1 MKLVI
6 PKDVFSGNPMPPRL
20 FLCTQSGK
28 QISELQ
34 GYGVNLN
41 AKWNSYSELTFSID
55 RQYVDVLMGISKINP
70 SFDKAETLR
79 QVLAENIGYF
89 IIQDQDDSL
98 SDKNSKTITAF
109 SAEYATASK
118 YLENFYINTGEADSV
133 EVIYE
138 TNKYGENRTVD
149 SLYSLATGSFDPH
162 RRYYI
167 QEYNAT
173 TLSYKYVQTQIST
186 AEEYASHFNGGMNS
200 DDPLY
205 VSNYEN
211 VQFYDPN
218 NEELSL
224 LHLVF
229 KKIPEWKIGD
239 VDVSLR
245 QKERK
250 FEEARIS
257 IYDFLMNEVCDTFK
271 CTCEWDTLTHT
282 VHFHEEA
289 DDGIKEDGTIQSRFS
304 TDVYIS
310 KENLASEINIKVSS
324 DNIKTKLKVSGADD
338 LDIREVNL
346 GKNYI
351 MNLDYYHNS
360 DWMEQDLYE
369 AYSAYLDAVE
379 LYSPQYTDAMQ
390 GWVKA
395 YNQWDLLMNAVPV
408 EGNVLRV
415 GDEFTKLYCTYSPV
429 DTAYLKN
436 KTVSDSDIG
445 TLNVDTLYSDA
456 ECTNAIDESLLSDGN
471 TFVVQGYAFV
481 YQLKSKTFKCT
492 RHITE
497 ESSIDAL
504 KKKLG
509 LYYVNEDTSAN
520 KNDNILLRL
529 KNDNSDVATIRIYN
543 SGTKDS
549 PNYLIQCIIVSAS
562 TGLSGSPYTRTL
574 KQWVNGLLTAEQ
586 MSLTGYKV
594 QSIGIMGAYFVL
606 AKDETIKVNLQ
617 DYGVKLLQEKQ
628 DVYTTIFQTQTEAMF
643 SQEKYQC
650 TAGDEEPTGDIAEGT
665 RWLDTDS
672 SPVKLYE
679 YKDNTWVEISGEVS
693 SADQKNYQN
702 YQRYIDN
709 FEKLKA
715 VQEVLVAKEKEAE
728 YWLNGFAV
736 SSMRIDADEIR
747 DTQTEDAFEQAAKI
761 HFEGYTVTRQS
772 FNSELPLWT
781 FTTSVYPNKIFAV
794 YLIGTTPYV
803 AYAESRGV
811 YLTKMNRFSKLT
823 DVESFFTEDQWIR
836 LSPLIRED
844 EYNDSNFL
852 LTGYESETERLEVCN
867 ELMVAAAKELKTLSQ
882 PSMEFSMDMANILAL
897 PEFAPITSQFALGN
911 FIRIELIPGTV
922 KRARL
927 LEVQLNFDNLSD
939 FSCTFGNLVT
949 TYDQV
954 DLHAELLK
962 QAVQAGKQVATSASD
977 WQKAVDK
984 SNRIE
989 ENIKQGLQDATLEVG
1004 KASGQSIEIG
1014 QYGIRGRKLIDGTTD
1029 QYEDEQYALINNK
1042 LCFTSDG
1049 WKTSKSAFGKFYI
1062 KDEYGNQVER
1072 WGVLADAVVAGY
1084 IESPTIRGGSME
1096 IGGSSG
1102 KFIVSEDGSVQ
1113 ILGPDGSNT
1122 YASQSS
1128 IETLENARRY
1138 RIELSYDNS
1147 TLFSDPNSSCTI
1159 TCTVYSWE
1167 NNITQTLINNNVT
1180 FAWKRISNADDST
1193 WNNNHQWS
1201 TTHDGLQPNQIKI
1214 ANDDIPKNAQLTC
1227 EVQFDDEILK

>member
-28 QISELQ
+28 RISELQ
-34 GYGVNLN
+34 GYDVNLN

-186 AEEYASHFNGGMNS
+186 AEEYASHFNGGINS

-351 MNLDYYHNS
+351 MNLDYYHNY

-369 AYSAYLDAVE
+369 AYSTYLDAVE

-436 KTVSDSDIG
+436 KNSDIG

-471 TFVVQGYAFV
+471 TFVAQGYAFV

-520 KNDNILLRL
+520 KKDNILLRL

-650 TAGDEEPTGDIAEGT
+650 TAGDEAPTGDIAEGT

-679 YKDNTWVEISGEVS
+679 YKDNNWVEISGEVS

-715 VQEVLVAKEKEAE
+715 VQEVLVAKEKAAE

-747 DTQTEDAFEQAAKI
+747 NTQAEDAFEQAAKI

-781 FTTSVYPNKIFAV
+781 FTTSAYPNKIFAV

-823 DVESFFTEDQWIR
+823 DFESFFTEDQWIR

-867 ELMVAAAKELKTLSQ
+867 ELMAVAAKELKTLSQ

-911 FIRIELIPGTV
+911 FIRIELIPDTV

-977 WQKAVDK
+977 WQKAVDQTNK
-984 SNRIE
+984 IE
-989 ENIKQGLQDATLEVG
+989 EAINDGLQDCAINIG
-1004 KASGQSIEIG
+1004 KASGQAISWDHTG
-1014 QYGIRGRKLIDGTTD
+1014 MHFRKYKDGSTT
-1029 QYEDEQYALINNK
+1029 EFEPEEMAIINNS
-1042 LCFTSDG
+1042 LVATNNS
-1049 WKTSKSAFGKFYI
+1049 WLTSKTAFGKYFI
-1062 KDEYGNQVER
+1062 NGEER
-1072 WGVLADAVVAGY
+1072 WGPIAEYVTADT
-1084 IESPTIRGGSME
+1084 IEGKLIKGGSIQ
-1096 IGGSSG
+1096 IGTGDT
-1102 KFIVSEDGSVQ
+1102 KFIVHEDGSVEITSGGQ
-1113 ILGPDGSNT
+1113 DK
-1122 YASQSS
+1122 YATTSALDVVSKARQYS
-1128 IETLENARRY
+1128 IQLEY
-1138 RIELSYDNS
+1138 SNS
-1147 TLFSDPNSSCTI
+1147 TIFTEPNQECVITCRIFAWEEDITDKLPTGTIFKWIRSSNIDDAEWNATHTYTDINTI
-1159 TCTVYSWE
+1159 T
-1167 NNITQTLINNNVT
+1167 ITNSDVE
-1180 FAWKRISNADDST
+1180 
-1193 WNNNHQWS
+1193 
-1201 TTHDGLQPNQIKI
+1201 
-1214 ANDDIPKNAQLTC
+1214 KNAQFYC
-1227 EVQFDDEILK
+1227 ECTFDAEKLS

>member
-28 QISELQ
+28 RISELQ
-34 GYGVNLN
+34 GYDVNLN

-133 EVIYE
+133 EVIYA

-186 AEEYASHFNGGMNS
+186 AEEYASHFNGGINS

-257 IYDFLMNEVCDTFK
+257 IYDFLMNDVCDTFK

-289 DDGIKEDGTIQSRFS
+289 DNGIKEDGTIQSRFS

-471 TFVVQGYAFV
+471 TFVAQGYAFV

-520 KNDNILLRL
+520 KKDNILLRL

-650 TAGDEEPTGDIAEGT
+650 TAGDEAPTGDIAEGT

-679 YKDNTWVEISGEVS
+679 YKDN
-693 SADQKNYQN
+693 N
-702 YQRYIDN
+702 
-709 FEKLKA
+709 
-715 VQEVLVAKEKEAE
+715 
-728 YWLNGFAV
+728 
-736 SSMRIDADEIR
+736 
-747 DTQTEDAFEQAAKI
+747 
-761 HFEGYTVTRQS
+761 
-772 FNSELPLWT
+772 
-781 FTTSVYPNKIFAV
+781 
-794 YLIGTTPYV
+794 
-803 AYAESRGV
+803 
-811 YLTKMNRFSKLT
+811 
-823 DVESFFTEDQWIR
+823 
-836 LSPLIRED
+836 
-844 EYNDSNFL
+844 
-852 LTGYESETERLEVCN
+852 
-867 ELMVAAAKELKTLSQ
+867 
-882 PSMEFSMDMANILAL
+882 
-897 PEFAPITSQFALGN
+897 
-911 FIRIELIPGTV
+911 
-922 KRARL
+922 
-927 LEVQLNFDNLSD
+927 
-939 FSCTFGNLVT
+939 
-949 TYDQV
+949 
-954 DLHAELLK
+954 
-962 QAVQAGKQVATSASD
+962 
-977 WQKAVDK
+977 
-984 SNRIE
+984 
-989 ENIKQGLQDATLEVG
+989 
-1004 KASGQSIEIG
+1004 
-1014 QYGIRGRKLIDGTTD
+1014 
-1029 QYEDEQYALINNK
+1029 
-1042 LCFTSDG
+1042 
-1049 WKTSKSAFGKFYI
+1049 
-1062 KDEYGNQVER
+1062 
-1072 WGVLADAVVAGY
+1072 
-1084 IESPTIRGGSME
+1084 
-1096 IGGSSG
+1096 
-1102 KFIVSEDGSVQ
+1102 
-1113 ILGPDGSNT
+1113 
-1122 YASQSS
+1122 
-1128 IETLENARRY
+1128 
-1138 RIELSYDNS
+1138 
-1147 TLFSDPNSSCTI
+1147 
-1159 TCTVYSWE
+1159 
-1167 NNITQTLINNNVT
+1167 
-1180 FAWKRISNADDST
+1180 
-1193 WNNNHQWS
+1193 
-1201 TTHDGLQPNQIKI
+1201 
-1214 ANDDIPKNAQLTC
+1214 
-1227 EVQFDDEILK
+1227 